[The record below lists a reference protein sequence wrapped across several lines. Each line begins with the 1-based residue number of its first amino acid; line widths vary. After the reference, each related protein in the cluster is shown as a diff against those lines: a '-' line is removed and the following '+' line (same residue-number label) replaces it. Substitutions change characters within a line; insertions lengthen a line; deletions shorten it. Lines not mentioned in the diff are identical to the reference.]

1 MDDAPFGSLEV
12 DQSSEYLKWNSMSVY
27 RVVRSFHQMEY
38 CNVEASSE
46 EEAINK
52 AIEDNCWEE
61 NPNNTFLPYEYIAVK
76 E

>member
-1 MDDAPFGSLEV
+1 
-12 DQSSEYLKWNSMSVY
+12 MSIY

-52 AIEDNCWEE
+52 AIEDNYWEE
-61 NPNNTFLPYEYIAVK
+61 NPNNTFLKKKKKAVK

>member
-1 MDDAPFGSLEV
+1 MTTEEIIEKSRKETAEHIKILQAFV
-12 DQSSEYLKWNSMSVY
+12 DG
-27 RVVRSFHQMEY
+27 
-38 CNVEASSE
+38 
-46 EEAINK
+46 K